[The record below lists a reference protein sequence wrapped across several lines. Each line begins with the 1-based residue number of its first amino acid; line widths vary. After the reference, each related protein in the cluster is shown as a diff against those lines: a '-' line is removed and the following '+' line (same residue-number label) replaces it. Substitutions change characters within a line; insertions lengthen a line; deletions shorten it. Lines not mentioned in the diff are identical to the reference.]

1 MWLRASAIELHL
13 LDDPTEAWL
22 SSVYPLWQR
31 SLAEREL
38 RSLRL
43 RRRCEALEK
52 TEPPAAAAA
61 ASAAL
66 HAAADAAAAARYVR
80 ERRAAFVAAA
90 STKINTTSSSSGSSS
105 GGSDAPA
112 ACLAKVSIAGLA
124 VSMQP
129 PVSGAARCWE
139 LLQKL
144 DEGSLQLSSS
154 SSSAASSTSAVAV
167 EEQRFSTITK
177 AQVHAHMSNT
187 LLSTAGALCSVAE
200 VFRCCDYH
208 SKHYVSELQCIAL
221 LVASTVLTCSNQ
233 SLLCHVLLDLCR

>member
-1 MWLRASAIELHL
+1 LWLRASAIELHL

-66 HAAADAAAAARYVR
+66 HAAADAAAAARYVA
-80 ERRAAFVAAA
+80 ERRAAITAAA
-90 STKINTTSSSSGSSS
+90 STGTTSNSNSSSSSSSG
-105 GGSDAPA
+105 DVPV
-112 ACLAKVSIAGLA
+112 ACLAKVSIGGLA

-129 PVSGAARCWE
+129 PVSGAERCWE

-154 SSSAASSTSAVAV
+154 SSNSSIAGAVAI
-167 EEQRFSTITK
+167 EDNRFSTITK
-177 AQVHAHMSNT
+177 AQV
-187 LLSTAGALCSVAE
+187 CSCIDA
-200 VFRCCDYH
+200 CM
-208 SKHYVSELQCIAL
+208 YVQCVQCFIE
-221 LVASTVLTCSNQ
+221 
-233 SLLCHVLLDLCR
+233 CRSFPLRSSAMQ